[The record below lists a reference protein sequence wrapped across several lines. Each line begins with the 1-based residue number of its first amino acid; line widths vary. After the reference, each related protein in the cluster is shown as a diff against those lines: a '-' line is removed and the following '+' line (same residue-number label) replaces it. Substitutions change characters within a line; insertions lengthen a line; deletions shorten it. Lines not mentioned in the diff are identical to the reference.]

1 MSVGTVAQA
10 PGSAY
15 LEVGNV
21 KVLCSVHGPRSDAAS
36 AAFSNTGRLSC
47 SSAIEAAE
55 LQVQQALRPALEA
68 AVVLEK
74 YPKSVVDVHIL
85 VLEEDGDV
93 VAACITCAALALAH
107 GGFEMLDLV
116 AACSVARQ
124 PDESLE
130 IDAPGCSGV
139 SGGGMMLAM
148 MPLRGEITQLSHVG
162 DWEVEQLEEALQLG
176 MEGCRQVQTLMRAA
190 LVESEGKAAGDTG
203 DAKMRDS

>member
-1 MSVGTVAQA
+1 MASAALWQGAGARLERVRAPRKMPAGAAVKKDAHSLRPVYMSVGTVAQA

-47 SSAIEAAE
+47 SVKFADFSGIEESAIEAAE

-139 SGGGMMLAM
+139 SG
-148 MPLRGEITQLSHVG
+148 
-162 DWEVEQLEEALQLG
+162 
-176 MEGCRQVQTLMRAA
+176 
-190 LVESEGKAAGDTG
+190 
-203 DAKMRDS
+203 